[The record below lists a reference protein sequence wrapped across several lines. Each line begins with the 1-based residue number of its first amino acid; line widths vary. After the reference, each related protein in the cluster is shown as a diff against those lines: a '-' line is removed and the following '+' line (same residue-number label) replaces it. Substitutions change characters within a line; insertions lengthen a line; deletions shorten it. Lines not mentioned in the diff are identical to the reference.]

1 MKIIHLTVVRHLPGG
16 IRKQLSCE
24 RDASRSLSGAEWA
37 TMAWHDEVGDGVFVN
52 QVPFFFRRIF
62 LRNVFAW
69 FLILKLSRQCDYLL
83 VRHIPFDPLS
93 FFFSI
98 FVPNRVTVHHTKE
111 IEEMRIVGPG
121 WKGVCAS
128 ALESFAGKFLLRRN
142 VGILAVTDEIGQY
155 ERARAKNL
163 PEPGVYANGIDV
175 ESVDILDDARQEDCF
190 NVAFICTSFSSWH
203 GLEKLIETILL
214 DQSAVVASRVRIH
227 LIGELSALQS
237 ERIKAS
243 QVLSQIF
250 VCHGLLA
257 VEDYRKVMSIC
268 DVGLGSLALELKG
281 LSEAS
286 TLKVREM
293 LAMGLPV
300 VSGHKDSSIPDGF
313 SYYRIYPNGL
323 LDFSEIIRLFG
334 GGGYSREE
342 VRSASLPFIRKVD
355 QMQSVVSY
363 LSRIK
368 RG

>member
-16 IRKQLSCE
+16 IKKQLYCE
-24 RDASRSLSGAEWA
+24 RDASKSLSGADWT
-37 TMAWHDEVGDGVFVN
+37 TMVWQDEEGDGVLVN
-52 QVPFFFRRIF
+52 QIPFFFRHIF
-62 LRNVFAW
+62 LRNIFAW
-69 FLILKLSRQCDYLL
+69 FLILKLSRRCDYLL

-93 FFFSI
+93 FLFSM
-98 FVPNRVTVHHTKE
+98 FVSNRVTVHHTKE
-111 IEEMRIVGPG
+111 IEEMRIVGEG

-128 ALESFAGKFLLRRN
+128 ALESVAGKFLLRRN

-175 ESVDILDDARQEDCF
+175 ESVDILDDARQEGCF

-203 GLEKLIETILL
+203 GLEKLIETILS
-214 DQSAVVASRVRIH
+214 DQSAVVSSRVRIH
-227 LIGELSALQS
+227 LIGELSAHQS

-243 QVLSQIF
+243 RVLSEIF

-257 VEDYRKVMSIC
+257 VEGYRKVMSIC

-313 SYYRIYPNGL
+313 SYYRIYPDGL
-323 LDFSEIIRLFG
+323 LDFSEIIGLFG
-334 GGGYSREE
+334 GGAYSREE

-363 LSRIK
+363 LARIK
-368 RG
+368 SE